1 MNDKTPNVNE
11 IVTAVGAAAEIAGLM
26 REHLMT
32 NGFTRKEAVT
42 IAGQYICALCSTNN
56 K

>member
-1 MNDKTPNVNE
+1 MNDNSLDVNQL
-11 IVTAVGAAAEIAGLM
+11 VTAVGAATEIAGLM
-26 REHLMT
+26 RDYLMA

>member
-1 MNDKTPNVNE
+1 MDDKTLNVNQ

-26 REHLMT
+26 REHLMA
-32 NGFTRKEAVT
+32 NGFTRKEAVN
-42 IAGQYICALCSTNN
+42 IAGQYVCTLCS